1 MKKSI
6 MIYSDWEEDVKLM
19 SPSEAQNFILNIFR
33 NSRGEEPYLPSKHEQ
48 FHWLQIRRV
57 LEINKVKYE
66 KQVQRSRENGKKGG
80 RPNNLENPVGFSITQ
95 NNPENLISDK

>member
-1 MKKSI
+1 
-6 MIYSDWEEDVKLM
+6 
-19 SPSEAQNFILNIFR
+19 
-33 NSRGEEPYLPSKHEQ
+33 
-48 FHWLQIRRV
+48 
-57 LEINKVKYE
+57 VKYE

>member
-1 MKKSI
+1 
-6 MIYSDWEEDVKLM
+6 M
-19 SPSEAQNFILNIFR
+19 SPAEAQNFILNIFR
-33 NSRGEEPYLPSKHEQ
+33 NSRDEEPYLPSKHEQ